1 MQRLDELLPPLLA
14 VLSEAV
20 KACSDVVADARQS
33 AERGETMAAL
43 GTLQSLERLLPDT
56 MTLVAA
62 ALAASRRLG
71 TSGTPSG

>member
-14 VLSEAV
+14 VLSDAV
-20 KACSDVVADARQS
+20 TACADVVADARQ
-33 AERGETMAAL
+33 AADRGQTLAAL

-62 ALAASRRLG
+62 AAAARRSLG
-71 TSGTPSG
+71 TSNTPSG